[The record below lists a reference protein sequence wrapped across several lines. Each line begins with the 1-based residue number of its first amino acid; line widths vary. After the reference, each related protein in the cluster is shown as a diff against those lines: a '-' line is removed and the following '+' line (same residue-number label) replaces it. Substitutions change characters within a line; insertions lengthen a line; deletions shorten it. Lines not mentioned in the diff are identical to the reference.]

1 MNWNAVAAI
10 AQVIASVGL
19 FLSIIY
25 LAVQVRQG
33 TVLARITA
41 EQAAVTTFRDVI
53 LPIAKDKEL
62 DRIWRIGLSDF
73 SQLDPDDQSRFFHIA
88 FQALKGAEAVHSSYL
103 DRVMDEDTW
112 QGWKTMFTYY
122 LSAPGL
128 RSYWSIRR
136 GVFAGRFNEFVETVP
151 APRSDIP
158 VAGLHAPYGTHVA
171 TKPSGAFRDEAG

>member
-10 AQVIASVGL
+10 AQVVASVGL
-19 FLSIIY
+19 LFSIIY

-41 EQAAVTTFRDVI
+41 EQAAVTTFRGVI
-53 LPIAKDKEL
+53 LPIAQDKDL
-62 DRIWRIGLSDF
+62 DRIWRVGLSDF
-73 SQLDPDDQSRFFHIA
+73 SQLEPDEQSRFFHVA

-103 DRVMDEDTW
+103 DKVMDDDTW
-112 QGWKTMFTYY
+112 QGWKAMFTHY

-128 RSYWSIRR
+128 RSYWSVRR
-136 GVFAGRFNEFVETVP
+136 DVFSARFNQFVESVP

-158 VAGLHAPYGTHVA
+158 IAGLHAPYGTPAVDSSVRGVS
-171 TKPSGAFRDEAG
+171 TRS